1 MCEPTVENTGV
12 DDVILR
18 RREGRRAEARPLSPD
33 FARGTEEARSAEIR
47 KQSSETAEHNRE
59 RG

>member
-1 MCEPTVENTGV
+1 MENTGV

-18 RREGRRAEARPLSPD
+18 RREGRRAEARPLFPD
-33 FARGTEEARSAEIR
+33 FARGTEEARSVEIR
-47 KQSSETAEHNRE
+47 NKSSETAEHNQE